1 MNKGITIFYVD
12 DDQDDLDYLSIVIN
26 DINKGVELFTHNSA
40 NDLMHALHNPPPK
53 PHVVFVD
60 LNMPGT
66 NGFELVEDLRKSEQH
81 KDLPIVVF
89 STATDPESIRKSK
102 NLGANFYL
110 PKSGDYS
117 ALRKSIEYVLDI
129 DWQNFI
135 PGNENFI
142 YRYN

>member
-1 MNKGITIFYVD
+1 MKKAITIFYVD
-12 DDQDDLDYLSIVIN
+12 DDQDDLDYLSLVIN
-26 DINKGVELFTHNSA
+26 DINEDVELFTHNTA
-40 NDLMHALHNPPPK
+40 EGLMHALHNPPPR

-66 NGFELVEDLRKSEQH
+66 NGFEVVEDLRSSEQH

-117 ALRKSIEYVLDI
+117 SLRKSIEYVLNI
-129 DWQNFI
+129 DWRNFN
-135 PGNENFI
+135 PESDNFI

>member
-1 MNKGITIFYVD
+1 V
-12 DDQDDLDYLSIVIN
+12 
-26 DINKGVELFTHNSA
+26 
-40 NDLMHALHNPPPK
+40 
-53 PHVVFVD
+53 
-60 LNMPGT
+60 
-66 NGFELVEDLRKSEQH
+66 VEDLRKSEDH
-81 KDLPIVVF
+81 KNTPIVVF

-117 ALRKSIEYVLDI
+117 SLRKSIEYVLNI